1 MPIKPYKNK
10 LPSIGQNA
18 FIDESAVLIGDIVLG
33 DDVSVWPMAVLRAD
47 VNRIVIGSRT
57 NIQDG
62 SVLHVTHPHEHSPD
76 GYALSVGEDVTI
88 GHRVVLHGCQIGNHC
103 LIGIGAVV
111 MDGAVIEDEVILG
124 AGSLV
129 PPRRNL
135 ETGFLY
141 IGSPARKARPLT
153 EEEKSFFRYSS
164 AHYISLKNDYLA

>member
-10 LPSIGQNA
+10 LPNIGQHV

-47 VNRIVIGSRT
+47 VNRIVIGART

-76 GYALSVGEDVTI
+76 GCALAVGEDVTI

-153 EEEKSFFRYSS
+153 EEEKIFFRYSS
-164 AHYISLKNDYLA
+164 AHYISLKDDYLA